1 MSLMSKEDALKAKAH
16 QSGATE
22 VDVLRAALLES
33 QERYNEQASKIALLL
48 EKYDS
53 RLKSLEKAVTASN
66 KQETIDIQSALQ
78 NATDNILE
86 PCQAKISDLLSD
98 IDTAKKNFL
107 AFKQK
112 KTDSEFWENCKAE
125 IFLVVT
131 FAIGSALAVKF
142 WLWWYDVPEIVDTLK
157 AINQGIQDIVIFGK

>member
-1 MSLMSKEDALKAKAH
+1 MSLMSKGDALKAKAN

-33 QERYNEQASKIALLL
+33 QERYNEQASKIASLL

-86 PCQAKISDLLSD
+86 PCQAKMSNLLSE

-125 IFLVVT
+125 VFLIIT
-131 FAIGSALAVKF
+131 FAVGSALAVKF

-157 AINQGIQDIVIFGK
+157 AINKGIQDIVIFGK